1 MVNLPLPWV
10 LSRPDVDVVVATV
23 TVVVGFDGEFLS
35 CFSWTSAK
43 FKWDDDDDDDN
54 DVVVAVV
61 AVANDDATDDND
73 DDVVDKVS
81 ELLLWRFT
89 REEL

>member
-1 MVNLPLPWV
+1 M
-10 LSRPDVDVVVATV
+10 SRADVDVVVATV
-23 TVVVGFDGEFLS
+23 TVVVGCDGEFLS

-43 FKWDDDDDDDN
+43 FKCDDDDVDDDN
-54 DVVVAVV
+54 DVVVVVV
-61 AVANDDATDDND
+61 AVANDATDDND
-73 DDVVDKVS
+73 DDDVDKVS

>member
-1 MVNLPLPWV
+1 M
-10 LSRPDVDVVVATV
+10 SRPDVDVVVATV

-43 FKWDDDDDDDN
+43 FKWDDDDVDDN
-54 DVVVAVV
+54 DVVVVVV
-61 AVANDDATDDND
+61 AVANDDDATDDND
-73 DDVVDKVS
+73 DDVDKVS